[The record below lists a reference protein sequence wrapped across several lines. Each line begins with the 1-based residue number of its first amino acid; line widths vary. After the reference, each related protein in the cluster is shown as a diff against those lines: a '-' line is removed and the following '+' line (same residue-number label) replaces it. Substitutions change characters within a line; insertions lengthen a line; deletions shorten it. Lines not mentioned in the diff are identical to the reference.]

1 MDNYRRDSDLAKK
14 EKKIHILKQLTY
26 QQNLVKSYHQKW
38 SEVIQVD
45 KMPID
50 AIYKVLK
57 TLYYDE
63 NVIQN
68 VLQNNGVSF
77 CGGLW
82 KDGAG
87 GGCGSGE

>member
-1 MDNYRRDSDLAKK
+1 MDYHPQELEEFKEYSNLAKK

-50 AIYKVLK
+50 GI
-57 TLYYDE
+57 
-63 NVIQN
+63 
-68 VLQNNGVSF
+68 
-77 CGGLW
+77 
-82 KDGAG
+82 
-87 GGCGSGE
+87 

>member
-1 MDNYRRDSDLAKK
+1 MDYHPQELEEFEEYSNLAKK
-14 EKKIHILKQLTY
+14 EEKIHILKQLTY

-50 AIYKVLK
+50 GILKVLK

-63 NVIQN
+63 NVIQKLTKQWRW
-68 VLQNNGVSF
+68 VL
-77 CGGLW
+77 W
-82 KDGAG
+82 
-87 GGCGSGE
+87 